1 MAKPF
6 KLSLSEDLSVP
17 AVEVF
22 DFNELPATLREL
34 GFHRPQ
40 PTLVLVGG
48 AAGLRDTDMEH
59 LRPLFIEVL
68 APSVENLGA
77 LVVDGGTDAGVMRMM
92 GQARAETDSTFLLIG
107 VVIKSKIDLT
117 SGTSSTTENVFP
129 EPNHTH
135 FIFVPGSDW
144 GDESP
149 WLDRVA
155 KELANVTPSVTVLIN
170 GGEIARKDVEQSL
183 SAGRP
188 VLVIS
193 GTGRLA
199 DELAKAPNR
208 SPLLHVVNFE
218 DGSDRVT
225 EAVIAL
231 LKEAQDGK
239 I

>member
-6 KLSLSEDLSVP
+6 KLFLLKDLSVP
-17 AVEVF
+17 AIEVS
-22 DFNELPATLREL
+22 DFNELPAALREL
-34 GFHRPQ
+34 DFNRPQ

-48 AAGLRDTDMEH
+48 AAGLSETDMEH

-68 APSVENLGA
+68 APLVENLGV

-92 GQARAETDSTFLLIG
+92 GQTRVETGSTFPLIG
-107 VVIKSKIDLT
+107 VVIRSKVDLT
-117 SGTSSTTENVFP
+117 GGASSTTENVP
-129 EPNHTH
+129 LEPNHTH

-149 WLDRVA
+149 WLDRVV
-155 KELANVTPSVTVLIN
+155 KELANVSPSVTVLIN

-183 SAGRP
+183 STGRP
-188 VLVIS
+188 VVVIS

-199 DELAKAPNR
+199 DELAIAPKK

-218 DGSDRVT
+218 DRSDKVT
-225 EAVIAL
+225 KVVMAL